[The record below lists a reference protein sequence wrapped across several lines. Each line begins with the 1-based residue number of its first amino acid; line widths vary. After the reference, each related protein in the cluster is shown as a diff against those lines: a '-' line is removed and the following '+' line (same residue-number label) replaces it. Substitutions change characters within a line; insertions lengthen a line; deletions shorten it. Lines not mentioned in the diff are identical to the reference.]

1 LPEAR
6 YHDKAASRCRER
18 DSKERAMADDENE
31 SALFAAAREP
41 PPRALTRVSP
51 MVRRLV
57 APNPSPFTFNGT
69 CTYIV
74 GQGRVAIVDP
84 GPDDDSHLAALLAA
98 VEGEQIETILITHT
112 HRDHSVGAKKLR
124 AATGARVVGA
134 APFAPRGDGST
145 GLDSAHDRDYSPDLV
160 LADGERWRG
169 DGYTIEA
176 IATPGHC
183 SNHLCFALLEENTL
197 FSGDHVMGW
206 STSIVAPPDGSM
218 RGYMDSL
225 DKMRGR
231 PETIYWPGH
240 GGPVV
245 EPQRYLRALIHHRRQ
260 REVSILNTL
269 TNGPQTIPALVA
281 RIYVGLN
288 PSLTHAA
295 GLSTLAHLEDL
306 SERGMVLSEAPAG
319 GAQHFR
325 LA

>member
-1 LPEAR
+1 
-6 YHDKAASRCRER
+6 
-18 DSKERAMADDENE
+18 MADDESE
-31 SALFAAAREP
+31 SDLFVSAREP
-41 PPRALTRVSP
+41 PSRALTQLAP

-84 GPDDDSHLAALLAA
+84 GPNDDSHLAALLAE
-98 VEGEQIETILITHT
+98 VDGEQIDTILITHT
-112 HRDHSVGAKKLR
+112 HRDHSVGARKLR

-134 APFAPRGDGST
+134 APFTPRGDGST
-145 GLDSAHDRDYSPDLV
+145 GLDSAHDRDYSPDAI
-160 LADGERWRG
+160 LADGERWQG
-169 DGYTIEA
+169 AGYAMEA

-183 SNHLCFALLEENTL
+183 SNHLCFALLEENAL

-218 RGYMDSL
+218 RAYMDSL
-225 DKMRGR
+225 EKLRLR

-260 REVSILNTL
+260 REASILNML
-269 TNGPQTIPALVA
+269 ANGPLTIPALVA

-288 PSLTHAA
+288 PALTRAA

-306 SERGMVLSEAPAG
+306 RERGMVAAEVEDG
-319 GAQHFR
+319 GGQRFR